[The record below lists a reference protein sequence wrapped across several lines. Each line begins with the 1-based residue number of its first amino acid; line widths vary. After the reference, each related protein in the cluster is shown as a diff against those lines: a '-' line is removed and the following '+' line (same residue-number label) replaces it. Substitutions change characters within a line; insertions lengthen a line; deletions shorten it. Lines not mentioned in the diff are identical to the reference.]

1 VIAFTAEKP
10 NAEIG
15 PFDASAALDRLR
27 AAKPRP
33 IPTDRP
39 AVYARVAATLE
50 RLPGASV
57 AVLADGL
64 AATGDEAAF
73 KTLLEKNAARLVWVT
88 SDRLSLTGLTGADNQ
103 VDGFTLTAI
112 RAPGQATATGTMKV
126 PFELRN
132 DFASIALDGEH

>member
-1 VIAFTAEKP
+1 MAALIVMALAAPVFNPREKLPAAGAALALVVDNGWASAADWNKRVATAERLIAAAGSNGVPVVIAFTAEKP

-15 PFDASAALDRLR
+15 PFDASGALDHLR

-39 AVYARVAATLE
+39 AVYARVATALE

-64 AATGDEAAF
+64 AAKGDEAAF
-73 KTLLEKNAARLVWVT
+73 KTMLE
-88 SDRLSLTGLTGADNQ
+88 
-103 VDGFTLTAI
+103 
-112 RAPGQATATGTMKV
+112 
-126 PFELRN
+126 
-132 DFASIALDGEH
+132 

>member
-1 VIAFTAEKP
+1 VIIAFTAEKP

-15 PFDASAALDRLR
+15 PFDAAAALDRLR

-50 RLPGASV
+50 SLPGASV

-64 AATGDEAAF
+64 AAEGDEAAF
-73 KTLLEKNAARLVWVT
+73 NTLLSKNAARVVWAV
-88 SDRLSLTGLTGADNQ
+88 SDRPALIGLTGADNQ
-103 VDGFTLTAI
+103 VDGFELTAI
-112 RAPGQATATGTMKV
+112 RAPGDPA
-126 PFELRN
+126 P
-132 DFASIALDGEH
+132 